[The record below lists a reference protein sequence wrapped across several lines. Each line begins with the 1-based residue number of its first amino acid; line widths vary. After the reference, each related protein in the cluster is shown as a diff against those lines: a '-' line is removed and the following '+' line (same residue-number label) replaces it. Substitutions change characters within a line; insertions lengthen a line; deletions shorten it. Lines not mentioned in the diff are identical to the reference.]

1 MCRVHFSKPS
11 PFCPPSCR
19 KMANILSRS
28 VAVRISHL
36 ISAGCHN
43 NHWDGIFWYLSK
55 MIWPSAKQ
63 RRRVWSESWPSSGL
77 YCWSNIS
84 LATLK
89 YCQLCVANWIL
100 HLPIKTKWIAQ
111 YFCENLN
118 QLIQGFRWSFVT
130 KQILTRS
137 ASLSHRSKC
146 TDVCQ
151 ISVATH
157 LKASTLSDKDLF
169 LDHHGS
175 QWAT

>member
-118 QLIQGFRWSFVT
+118 QLIQGFRWLSTT
-130 KQILTRS
+130 KHILTS
-137 ASLSHRSKC
+137 ASLSQRSKC
-146 TDVCQ
+146 TDVN
-151 ISVATH
+151 
-157 LKASTLSDKDLF
+157 F
-169 LDHHGS
+169 
-175 QWAT
+175 